1 MGPWA
6 TGFVCASVSPL
17 NGGPSAT
24 CLTGPAGSTGSPGM
38 AGQAL
43 PVLLLGSW
51 ARRLGGR
58 LGLGRGAK
66 ARGEGVSSPWA
77 SRPQPCCP
85 AQLAPEPFIR
95 VPAGGP
101 PGVLPGSPGQRR
113 GDQGGP
119 SPLWAR
125 PCHAG
130 APTAAPHSHKLRT
143 GRQWPEFLTTQRTKR
158 AQASTIQASRSFL
171 VTSASLSPAPPLGPR
186 PPRRP
191 GPGCSGDAP
200 LPCTEES
207 DDAANRSRRN
217 RGPENGNGYLACKWQ
232 KLSSAFGGR
241 GA

>member
-1 MGPWA
+1 
-6 TGFVCASVSPL
+6 
-17 NGGPSAT
+17 
-24 CLTGPAGSTGSPGM
+24 M

-43 PVLLLGSW
+43 PVSLLGSW
-51 ARRLGGR
+51 ARRRGKGR
-58 LGLGRGAK
+58 RRGAK

-95 VPAGGP
+95 VPGGGP

-125 PCHAG
+125 PCYAG
-130 APTAAPHSHKLRT
+130 APTAAPHSQKLRT
-143 GRQWPEFLTTQRTKR
+143 ERQRPEFLTTQRTKR
-158 AQASTIQASRSFL
+158 AQALTIQANREFPSDVGLREPSAAFGPEA
-171 VTSASLSPAPPLGPR
+171 SASPW
-186 PPRRP
+186 
-191 GPGCSGDAP
+191 PGCSGDAP

-217 RGPENGNGYLACKWQ
+217 RGPENGNSYVACKWQ

-241 GA
+241 VA